1 MIARTF
7 KITGLAALST
17 GLALALVAQTP
28 PPPAL
33 STAALT
39 SPMATCRADVKA
51 LCATVERGKG
61 AKVQCLVENRA
72 KASPE
77 CQAAMV
83 AIQER
88 MAKKGEKR
96 RLADCRADV
105 ATLCA
110 TAAKG
115 TERVQC
121 LRQNEAKVSP
131 ACSQALAAMP
141 VRKRDTALAPAAP
154 SNPPPNV
161 PDAPEAPK
169 QQ

>member
-1 MIARTF
+1 MAACRT
-7 KITGLAALST
+7 
-17 GLALALVAQTP
+17 
-28 PPPAL
+28 
-33 STAALT
+33 
-39 SPMATCRADVKA
+39 DVKA

-61 AKVQCLVENRA
+61 AKMQCLVENKA

-77 CQAAMV
+77 CRAAMV

-88 MAKKGEKR
+88 MAKGEKR

-131 ACSQALAAMP
+131 ACSKALAAMP
-141 VRKRDTALAPAAP
+141 VRKHDAAPAPAAP
-154 SNPPPNV
+154 SNPPSAT
-161 PDAPEAPK
+161 PDAPKP
-169 QQ
+169 Q